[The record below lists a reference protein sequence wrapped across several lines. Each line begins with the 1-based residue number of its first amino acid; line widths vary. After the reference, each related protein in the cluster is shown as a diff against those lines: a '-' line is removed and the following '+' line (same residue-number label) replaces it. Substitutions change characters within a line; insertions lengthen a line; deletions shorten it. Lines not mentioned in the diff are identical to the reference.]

1 MAVKYVNVSEYLASV
16 GEPGASTLRNVI
28 DIVCSVDEALV
39 EVVSWNVPQ
48 VKSPQGYV
56 FGVAAFRNHLTLNPW
71 SPAIIST
78 FDARLSGYIRGSSTF
93 RVPLDWTIDRSLI
106 VDLVRARLVELDG

>member
-1 MAVKYVNVSEYLASV
+1 MVAKFVDVSEYLSSLD
-16 GEPGASTLRNVI
+16 EPGSSTLRNVL
-28 DIVCSVDEALV
+28 DAVLSVDGTLV
-39 EVVSWNVPQ
+39 EVISWNVPQ
-48 VKSPQGYV
+48 VKSPRGYV

-78 FDARLSGYIRGSSTF
+78 FDARLADYIRGSSTF